1 MANRNGSSP
10 VDAQRILFAL
20 RTAKSRVEELE
31 SRLREPIAVVG
42 MACRFPGGD
51 GLEPFWETLQSHRD
65 MIREVPDS
73 RLVGPWPAGVPR
85 WAGLLDEEPD
95 GFDADFFGMA
105 PREAIALD
113 PQQRLLLEMGW
124 NALEHA
130 GIVPE
135 RLHASRTGVF
145 VGLCFNDY
153 QHHVRRRADGE
164 RDAYEVT
171 GNMASTAAGRLS
183 YVFGFSGPA
192 VTLDT
197 ACSSSLVAIHMA
209 CQSLLTRESDLALAG
224 GVNLILSE
232 HTTAALARTQ
242 AFSPDGRCKTFDAS
256 ANGFVRGEG
265 CGIVVLKRLS
275 DAKRDGDD
283 VLAVVRGSAVNQD
296 GRSTG
301 LTAPNVLAQERLL
314 RDALERA
321 GVDPNVVGFIECHG
335 TGTSLGDPIETDALR
350 AVFGAARADGSKVWL
365 GALKTNIGHLEA
377 AAGVAGLI
385 KVVLA
390 LRHRRLPANL
400 HLRHMS
406 PLVRLAGTPLC
417 PLTEGVEWTAIEGRR
432 VAGVS
437 GFGLSGTNAHVVV
450 EEAAALPHPSP
461 PAALKVGRGKPRTS
475 EGEGAVT
482 AFVLSAK
489 TEVALRAQG
498 ERLGA
503 YLDANPE
510 VGLVDV
516 AFSLATARSHFDVRA
531 AFVAG
536 NREQVH
542 AQLAA
547 LVPSRV
553 KRDGK
558 LAVLFT
564 GQGSQ
569 FAGMGRELYDAFPSF
584 RQAFDEVA
592 AHFDPATLDA
602 ERIDQTGV
610 AQPALFALEV
620 ALFRLLESW
629 GLRPDLLLGHS
640 IGEIVAAHVAGVLS
654 LGDACSLVSAR
665 ARLMQALPPGGAM
678 VALQASEDE
687 VRPFLHPR
695 VDIAAINAPQS
706 TVLAGDDDAVH
717 AIARHF
723 ELLGRKTSRL
733 RVSHAFHSPRIDP
746 MLDDFRRVAE
756 TLSYHP
762 PRIPIVSNLTG
773 TRAEPLDIA
782 SPDYWVR
789 HVRHAVRFLDGVR
802 SLHAEGASTFLEIG
816 PHGVLAPLAEA
827 ALGASDDLAFVHALH
842 KDRGLETLLSA
853 VGALHARGHHVDW
866 QALFAPQQPSR
877 VALPT
882 YAFQRERF
890 WVDADPSNDATGDAW
905 RYRIS
910 WKALPSTKSG
920 PRIDGTVWLV
930 TSAEAPQHG
939 LAETLS
945 GALSDQG
952 AHVVPIAVDGTAGR
966 AGIVARLTEA
976 RERREGLDA
985 ASAPRAVVS
994 LLALDTEAVPGH
1006 AALPRGLAS
1015 TLELAQALGELALP
1029 APLWILTQGA
1039 VSVAPSDPL
1048 ATPLH
1053 ALSWG
1058 LGRTLAVEHPERW
1071 GGLIDLPASLDAT
1084 SARKLV
1090 AALGR
1095 DDDEIALRASGLFA
1109 RRLVRA
1115 RSVRSNDAASWKPR
1129 GTVLVTGGTG
1139 GVGARVARWL
1149 ARHGA
1154 EHLVLTSRRGPDA
1167 PGARELEAEITGLG
1181 ARVTLERCDSADPD
1195 ALAELLGRHEDLRA
1209 VFHAAGVT
1217 QQQALEHMTREDVE
1231 RVLSAKAAGAMHLD
1245 RLLGDRPI
1253 DAFVLFAS
1261 VAGTLGNGHQG
1272 AYAAANA
1279 YLDALAENRHA
1290 RGLAATAIAWG
1301 LWAGDGMGAGDGV
1314 EDHLRRRGLLP
1325 MDPECALDAL
1335 QQALGRAEPS
1345 LLVADIQWAQFAPFL
1360 AAARPRPSLM
1370 EVPEAR
1376 RALEGLASATDERAL
1391 LDRLRGLGEGERLP
1405 HLEALVLRETAAIL
1419 GHRDASRLDAR
1430 TGFTNLGLDSLMAV
1444 GLRQRLR
1451 RATGI
1456 ALPATVT
1463 FDLPSPRHVA
1473 GFLLESLHGGGAGA
1487 AEAKPE
1493 VRATAHDDPAIAVVG
1508 VGLQLPGG
1516 VVDLDS
1522 LWRVLASSTD
1532 TLRAVPADRWDAEA
1546 VYDADPDAKEKAYV
1560 RHAAFLERVDGFDA
1574 AFFGISP
1581 REARHIDPQHR
1592 LLLEASW
1599 QALENAG
1606 VVPESLEGSQT
1617 GVFVG
1622 IGPGE
1627 YEILQRRASDGE
1639 AYALLGTQPSFAA
1652 GRLAFTLG
1660 LQGPA
1665 LSVDTACSSSL
1676 VALHLACQALRRGEC
1691 QLALAGGVQVMA
1703 APELFVLLS
1712 RTRALAPDGRSKTF
1726 SDGADGYGRGEGV
1739 VVLTLERLDD
1749 ARANGRRVLAVVRGS
1764 AVNHD
1769 GASSGI
1775 TAPNGTSQQKV
1786 LRAALEDARLRAADV
1801 DVVECHGTGTA
1812 LGDPIEVQA
1821 LAAVYGEGR
1830 EAERPLLLGAVK
1842 TNIGHLE
1849 SAAGL
1854 AGVAKMIACLQHGA
1868 LPATL
1873 HTTPRNGHIDWDAL
1887 PVRVVDSLVPWGVGD
1902 RVRRAGVSA
1911 FGLSG
1916 TNAHVIVEE
1925 AAALP
1930 HPSPPAAL
1938 KVGRGKPRTSE
1949 GEGAVTAFVLS
1960 AKTEVALRAQGERL
1974 GAYLDA
1980 NPEVRLLDVAY
1991 SLATARSHFD
2001 VRAAFVAGNREQ
2013 VHAQLAALVPSRV
2026 KRDGKLAVLFT
2037 GQGSQFAGM
2046 GRELYDA
2053 FPSFRQAF
2061 DEVAAHFD
2069 PATLDAERID
2079 QTGVA
2084 QPALFALEVA
2094 LFRLLESWGLRPDLL
2109 LGHSIGEIVAAHV
2122 AGVLSLGDACSLVS
2136 ARARLMQ
2143 ALPPG
2148 GAMVALQ
2155 ASEDEVRPF
2164 LHPRVDIAA
2173 INAPQSTVLAG
2184 DDDAVHAIA
2193 RHFELLGRKTS
2204 RLRVSHAFHSPRI
2217 DPMLDDFR
2225 RVAETLSYHPPR
2237 IPIVSNL
2244 TGTRAEPLDITS
2256 PDYWVRHV
2264 RHAVR
2269 FLDGVRSLHAEG
2281 ASTFLEIGP
2290 HGVLAPLAEAALG
2303 ASDDLAFVHALHKD
2317 RGLETLL
2324 SAVGALHARGHRV
2337 DWQALFAPWRPS
2349 HVTLPTYA
2357 FQRERFW
2364 VDVPPSTDNAWGYR
2378 ISWEPLAIAGR
2389 SLEGPWWLVL
2399 PAGAVDDA
2407 LVETLSRALVERG
2420 AHVVPIVVDAHDRTR
2435 LAEHLRETLARGAA
2449 PHGVVSLLALDTRP
2463 LPERAVTPGGL
2474 AATLGFV
2481 QAMGDVELRT
2491 PLWMLTRGALSV
2503 GHEDA
2508 PASPLQALTWGLG
2521 RVLALEHPERW
2532 GGLLDLPAHLDATS
2546 ASHVTAILAGSEDQV
2561 ALRADGVF
2569 ARRLVRARETAMA
2582 PSWKPRGTVLIT
2594 GGTGALG
2601 AHVARW
2607 LARNG
2612 AEHLVLTSRRGAD
2625 APGAHALCRELE
2637 ALGVRVSIE
2646 ACDSADPEALAALLG
2661 RLEGLRSVVHAAGIV
2676 QLQELD
2682 AISLDDLHDVLAA
2695 KVAGAFHLD
2704 RLLEDAPL
2712 DAFVLF
2718 SSIAGVWGGAQQGA
2732 YAAANA
2738 YLDALAEARRARGL
2752 AATAIAWGPW
2762 AEGGMAADAC
2772 AQSFLE
2778 RRGLR
2783 LMAPSRAIEALHRAL
2798 TEGATTL
2805 AVADVDWPRFAPTFA
2820 SGRARPLLHALPDA
2834 VRALEALEA
2843 ASAPPE
2849 ANDTLAARLR
2859 GLGQDERLEHVV
2871 ERVRAECAAVL
2882 GHDDLAQLDPQT
2894 GFADLGLDSLMA
2906 IELRRRLQRVT
2917 GVALPAT
2924 LTFDFPSP
2932 RHVAGFLLEALG
2944 LAAAATHDAPRA
2956 LTADGDA
2963 PVAIVGVGL
2972 RLPGGVVDL
2981 ASFWH
2986 LLASSADTVR
2996 LVPEDRWDAEA
3007 VYDPDVSAKDKS
3019 YVRHAAFLDRVDLFD
3034 ATFFGISPREAR
3046 HIDPQHRLLL
3056 EASWKALEDA
3066 ALVPD
3071 TLRDSQTGVFVG
3083 IGPSDY
3089 ELRLHDHD
3097 AEAYAVTGTHTSFAA
3112 GRLAFTLGL
3121 QGPALSVDTACSSS
3135 LVALHL
3141 ACQALRRGECQL
3153 ALAGGVQVMAA
3164 PEPFV
3169 LASRTR
3175 ALAPDG
3181 RSKTFSD
3188 GADGY
3193 GRGEGVVVLTLER
3206 LDDARANGR
3215 RVLAVVRGSAVNHD
3229 GASSGITAP
3238 NGTSQQ
3244 KVLRAALEDARLRAA
3259 DVDVVECHGTGTAL
3273 GDPIEVQALAAV
3285 YGDGREAERPLLLG
3299 AVKTNIGHL
3308 ESAAGLAGVAK
3319 MIACLQHG
3327 ALPATLH
3334 TTPRNRHIDWDALP
3348 VRVVDSLVPW
3358 GVGDRVR
3365 RAGVSA
3371 FGLSGTNAHVVIEE
3385 APALPHPNPSAALKV
3400 GRGKPRTSEGEGA
3413 VTAGAPSVVAFTLSA
3428 KTESA
3433 LRVQGE
3439 RLGAYLEEH
3448 PEVGLVDVA
3457 YSLATTRSQFE
3468 WRAGFAARDRE
3479 QVRQALATL
3488 TASKVTR
3495 GRKLAVLFTGQGSQ
3509 YAGMGSVLHDAFPRF
3524 REVFDEVCAR
3534 FDSSM
3539 LDAELIHETGVAQ
3552 PALFA
3557 LEVALFRLLEGW
3569 GLRPDRL
3576 LGHSI
3581 GEIVA
3586 AHVADV
3592 LSLEDACTLVAARAR
3607 LMQALPP
3614 GGAMIALQAT
3624 EDEVRSRLDPRVDI
3638 AGLNGPQSTVIAG
3651 DDEAVQA
3658 IARHFEALGRKTSRL
3673 RVSHAFHSPL
3683 VEPMLDDFRR
3693 VAETLSY
3700 QPPRIPILSNLT
3712 GLQAEPSDIASPDYW
3727 VRHARHAVRF
3737 LDGIRALRADG
3748 VTTFLELGPH
3758 GVLSPLAQA
3767 CLDPDEDLAFVPTL
3781 HKGRGVETL
3790 ASALGTLHAR
3800 GHRIDW
3806 EAFFAPLRPSRVALP
3821 TYPFQP
3827 ERHWIERTE
3836 RRGTQAGRYPLA
3848 GQRFDLP
3855 DGTVLHTLEI
3865 GPSVQSYLQDHL
3877 VYGRIVVPGAFYVA
3891 VLLAVAEA
3899 HWPDQ
3904 ALELRQVEFL
3914 RPISFE
3920 RASERVTLHLQ
3931 LSRAAQGFS
3940 VRLCTRHG
3948 DEWTTHVTAA
3958 IEPSNLPTS
3967 SERAALRAPASDET
3981 PEATSRLDALL
3992 RALQVDFGPRWRWLH
4007 QIDGTRERTGLARL
4021 HAPDDVPPDD
4031 APMPGGLVDSVF
4043 ALALWIRSEAG
4054 GREVDNPTPRLPFA
4068 VERLVWYGRHAVPVW
4083 AEHALR
4089 GETADGDVSFSEM
4102 SFWDAEGFPLAHIE
4116 GFSARRAP
4124 ATQFFANQTPPD
4136 LYSLAWGELP
4146 AAEAPNEAWA
4156 IVGEDAL
4163 HLGAALD
4170 ARVYPDPNALREAV
4184 AQGDPLP
4191 AVVALVL
4198 ASDAADETEGDV
4210 PARAHRAVHRLLA
4223 VLQPWLAH
4231 DDFAACRLVVLTRGA
4246 VAVHGDEA
4254 LDPAHAPIWGLVR
4267 SAQVEHPA
4275 RPIVLLDVDAVDAR
4289 AIRTA
4294 ATLAEPQLALRQ
4306 GALHMARLARVKAEA
4321 EARPLDPNG
4330 TVLVTGAT
4338 GALGAEVAR
4347 HLVAHHGVRDLLLAS
4362 RQGPDAPGADTLLA
4376 ELRAAGARVTLRA
4389 CDVAR
4394 ADDLAQLLERVA
4406 PKHPLTAVV
4415 HTAGVL
4421 DDGLVASLTE
4431 DRVDAVLRPK
4441 LDAAW
4446 HLHELTRH
4454 LDLRAFVLFSSLA
4467 GVLGSAGQANYA
4479 AANGALDTLAAH
4491 RRAQGYPACSLAWG
4505 PWDGVGMAAR
4515 LPEQDRAR
4523 IRRQGIVPLSTQDAL
4538 ALFDAALAR
4547 PEALLV
4553 PARFDAAALAQRG
4566 DALPTL
4572 LRSLVRAPARKV
4584 EAPARAID
4592 ALTERLRSLGEA
4604 DQVRAL
4610 LDFVRQHVASVLD
4623 ANPGSIEPLRPLQEL
4638 GLDSLMAVELRDR
4651 LASASGR
4658 RLSATLLFD
4667 YPTPDALARWLRTE
4681 LLGDLAVASPA
4692 VPVAARAGHD
4702 ADDPIAIVAMSCR
4715 YPGGVRSPEDLWQ
4728 LLHEERDAIAAF
4740 PMDRGWDIDAL
4751 YDPDPD
4757 AKGKIYVREGGFLE
4771 RPDLFD
4777 PAFFGLSPREAMY
4790 LDPQQRLFLETSWE
4804 TFERAGIDPL
4814 SMNETP
4820 TGVFVGVCYNDYE
4833 LVVPTPREAEDGY
4846 PALGTSTAIASGR
4859 IAYTLGLQGPT
4870 VTVDTA
4876 CSSSLVAI
4884 HLACQALRNHECS
4897 LALAGGATV
4906 FATPEP
4912 LVIFSRLKALSP
4924 GGRCRAFAANADG
4937 AGWGEGAGMLLLER
4951 LSDARK
4957 NGHPVLALVPGSAIN
4972 QDGKSQGLTAPNGPA
4987 QQRVIRQALAR
4998 AQLSPQDVDAVEAH
5012 GTGTPL
5018 GDPIE
5023 AAALVATY
5031 GREHSPERPLWLGTV
5046 KSNVGHT
5053 QAAAGVAGVIKM
5065 VLAMQHELLPKTLHA
5080 DSPSPH
5086 IDWSSDSVRL
5096 LHTSTPWPANGRAR
5110 RAAVSAFGISGT
5122 NAHVIL
5128 EEAPRRSSS
5137 VEETAAVTGPLVVP
5151 VSAKTDEA
5159 LRAQASRLREHV
5171 EAHPELAVA
5180 DIAHSLATTRSHFER
5195 RAALV
5200 VRDRDEL
5207 LGALAVVRDGSTAP
5221 HVVSGR
5227 KKGEGKVAFVFP
5239 GQGSQW
5245 PDMARALLASSNV
5258 FRERLEACDRAIAPH
5273 VDWSLLGVLRGD
5285 DGAPS
5290 LERVDVVQP
5299 ALFSMMV
5306 SLAALW
5312 RSLGIEPDAV
5322 IGHSQGE
5329 IAAAC
5334 VSGALSLDDAAKI
5347 VTLRSKALLR
5357 VAGQGAM
5364 ASVELDAETVALRIA
5379 PYGERL
5385 CVAAINGPR
5394 STVVSGLPEAIDD
5407 FLARMTA
5414 DQIFARK
5421 VRVDIASHSPCMD
5434 AMRDELLHVVD
5445 DVRPTAGSTALYST
5459 VEAAPLDGQSL
5470 DAAYWFRNLRQPVRF
5485 AETTEKL
5492 VADGFSFFVEL
5503 SPHPILSIALQTI
5516 LEAAGREGTVVPSLR
5531 RDEGSMVRMLASLG
5545 ELHVAGLR
5553 LDWSTVLP
5561 RARTVALP
5569 TYAFRRER
5577 FWTEA
5582 KAANAT
5588 EASAPGDA
5596 RFWDAVAKGNL
5607 DALSASLRI
5616 DDPAQ
5621 RDSLASVL
5629 PVLARW
5635 HRERSD
5641 RNTVDAWRY
5650 RVIWKALSPSASG
5663 ARIAGTWWLVSTAE
5677 NGELAGTMARTLT
5690 DHGAH
5695 VVHVAVDEHDD
5706 RAGLVTRL
5714 REILDY
5720 APAPSGIVSLLG
5732 LDTASLPAHPALPRG
5747 FASAFA
5753 LAQALGDLAVV
5764 APLWLLTR
5772 GAVSTGRSDPLA
5784 SPLQGLTWGMGR
5796 VLALEHAP
5804 RWGGLI
5810 DLPPSLDATSL
5821 QRLVAGLAGEEDQ
5834 LALRTSGLYA
5844 RRLVRAPS
5852 GGEMPAS
5859 TWNVRGTVLITG
5871 GTGALGAHVARWLAH
5886 QGAEHLVLAS
5896 RRGPEAPGARELCEE
5911 LQAMGARVSLEA
5923 CDSSDPEALA
5933 ALLERH
5939 GDLRA
5944 VVHTAGVTQQKAL
5957 EQTTLDELH
5966 DVVAAKVAGAFHL
5979 DRLLGDRPLDAFVL
5993 FSSIAGVWGSAQ
6005 QSGYAAGN
6013 AYLDALAENRRARGL
6028 VATAISWGSWAEGGM
6043 GSSSEVRSFLHRL
6056 GLLPMAAARALAA
6069 LRQAVDDG
6077 EATLTVAHVDWT
6089 RFVPSFASGRRRPLL
6104 EALPDAVRVLEE
6116 LARASVESG
6125 GDAFVAEL
6133 RALSD
6138 VERMEHLIALV
6149 RTETSAVLGHPDASR
6164 LDAHTGFVDLGLD
6177 SLMAVELR
6185 RSLQRKAGVTL
6196 PATLAFDHPSPHR
6209 VASFVLSL
6217 LRDALGEDAPRESGT
6232 LERTRDTKDDPLRPD
6247 LDALED
6253 EALLAVASTFL
6264 EVS

>member
-1 MANRNGSSP
+1 MADRNGSSP
-10 VDAQRILFAL
+10 VDAQRILLAL
-20 RTAKSRVEELE
+20 RNAKSRVEELE
-31 SRLREPIAVVG
+31 SRLREPIAIVG
-42 MACRFPGGD
+42 MGCRFPGGD
-51 GLEPFWETLQSHRD
+51 GLEPFWETLQSQKD

-95 GFDADFFGMA
+95 SFDADFFGIA
-105 PREAIALD
+105 PREAVALD
-113 PQQRLLLEMGW
+113 PQQRLLLEVGW

-130 GIVPE
+130 GLVPD
-135 RLHASRTGVF
+135 RLRASRTGVF

-153 QHHVRRRADGE
+153 QHHVKRRADGE

-265 CGIVVLKRLS
+265 CGMVVLKRLS
-275 DAKRDGDD
+275 DAKRDGDE
-283 VLAVVRGSAVNQD
+283 VLALVRGSAVNQD

-301 LTAPNVLAQERLL
+301 LTAPNVLAQEALL
-314 RDALERA
+314 RDALGRA
-321 GVDPNVVGFIECHG
+321 GVAPDSIGFIECHG

-350 AVFGAARADGSKVWL
+350 AVFGAAREDGSKVWL

-400 HLRHMS
+400 HLRHVS
-406 PLVRLAGTPLC
+406 PLVRLGGTPLC
-417 PLTEGVEWTAIEGRR
+417 PLTEGVEWAPINGRR
-432 VAGVS
+432 IAGVS
-437 GFGLSGTNAHVVV
+437 GFGLSGTNAHLVI
-450 EEAAALPHPSP
+450 EEHGAHPAGQR
-461 PAALKVGRGKPRTS
+461 PAVRRQDAGDPSLAT
-475 EGEGAVT
+475 T
-482 AFVLSAK
+482 LVLSAK
-489 TEVALRAQG
+489 TEGALRAQG
-498 ERLGA
+498 QRLGA
-503 YLDANPE
+503 YLETHPE
-510 VGLVDV
+510 TNLVDV
-516 AFSLATARSHFDVRA
+516 AYSLATTRSHFDVRA
-531 AFVAG
+531 AFVARDRAQV
-536 NREQVH
+536 RE
-542 AQLAA
+542 QLAA
-547 LVPSRV
+547 LVASNV
-553 KRDGK
+553 KHTKK

-569 FAGMGRELYDAFPSF
+569 YAGMGRALYDAFPRF
-584 RQAFDEVA
+584 REVFDDVSARFE
-592 AHFDPATLDA
+592 PLDV
-602 ERIDQTGV
+602 ERIHETGV

-629 GLRPDLLLGHS
+629 GLHPDLLLGHS

-654 LGDACSLVSAR
+654 LDDACTLVAAR

-678 VALQASEDE
+678 LALQASEDE
-687 VRPFLHPR
+687 VRPLLDAR
-695 VDIAAINAPQS
+695 IDIAAINAPQS
-706 TVLAGDDDAVH
+706 IVIAGDEEPVLDL
-717 AIARHF
+717 ARHF
-723 ELLGRKTSRL
+723 EALSRKTSRL

-756 TLSYHP
+756 TLSYQP
-762 PRIPIVSNLTG
+762 LRIPIVSNLTG
-773 TRAEPLDIA
+773 RRAETHDIA

-802 SLHAEGASTFLEIG
+802 TLHAEGATTFLEIG

-827 ALGASDDLAFVHALH
+827 CLGSSDHLAFLHSLH
-842 KDRGLETLLSA
+842 KDHGHESLLAA
-853 VGALHARGHHVDW
+853 VGALHAHGHHVDW
-866 QALFAPQQPSR
+866 DAFFAPQQPSR
-877 VALPT
+877 IALPT
-882 YAFQRERF
+882 YPFQRERF
-890 WVDADPSNDATGDAW
+890 WVDADPSNDAAGDAW
-905 RYRIS
+905 RYRVT
-910 WKALPSTKSG
+910 WKALPSTKAG
-920 PRIDGTVWLV
+920 PRIDATVWLV
-930 TSAEAPQHG
+930 TSAEDPRHELVA
-939 LAETLS
+939 TLS
-945 GALSDQG
+945 RALTDQG
-952 AHVVPIAVDGTAGR
+952 AHVMPIAIDSTAGR
-966 AGIVARLTEA
+966 AGIVALL
-976 RERREGLDA
+976 RETG
-985 ASAPRAVVS
+985 ASAPHTIVS
-994 LLALDTEAVPGH
+994 MLALDTESLPGH
-1006 AALPRGLAS
+1006 AALPRGLAT
-1015 TLELAQALGELALP
+1015 TLELTQALGELSLA
-1029 APLWILTQGA
+1029 APLWMLTQGA

-1048 ATPLH
+1048 AAPIQ
-1053 ALSWG
+1053 ALTWG

-1071 GGLIDLPASLDAT
+1071 GGLLDLPASLDAT

-1095 DDDEIALRASGLFA
+1095 DEDEMALRASGLFA

-1115 RSVRSNDAASWKPR
+1115 RFTKPEDAQPWKPR

-1149 ARHGA
+1149 AHHGA

-1167 PGARELEAEITGLG
+1167 PGARELEQELTGLG
-1181 ARVTLERCDSADPD
+1181 VRVSLEACDSSDPD
-1195 ALAELLGRHEDLRA
+1195 ALAALLGRLDDLRA

-1217 QQQALEHMTREDVE
+1217 QQQPLDQMGREDVE
-1231 RVLSAKAAGAMHLD
+1231 RVLAAKAAGASHLD
-1245 RLLGDRPI
+1245 RLLGDRPL

-1314 EDHLRRRGLLP
+1314 EEHLRRRGLLP
-1325 MDPECALDAL
+1325 MDPDGALEAL
-1335 QQALGRAEPS
+1335 QQALGRAEPA

-1360 AAARPRPSLM
+1360 AAARTRPLLL

-1376 RALEGLASATDERAL
+1376 RALDGLASATDERAL
-1391 LDRLRGLGEGERLP
+1391 LERLRSLGESERLP
-1405 HLEALVLRETAAIL
+1405 HVETLVLRETAAIL
-1419 GHRDASRLDAR
+1419 GHRDASRIDAR
-1430 TGFTNLGLDSLMAV
+1430 TGFANLGLDSLMAV

-1463 FDLPSPRHVA
+1463 FDLPTPRHVA
-1473 GFLLESLHGGGAGA
+1473 SFLLESLGGTTATTT
-1487 AEAKPE
+1487 PE
-1493 VRATAHDDPAIAVVG
+1493 RRATGTAHENAAIAVVG
-1508 VGLQLPGG
+1508 MGLQLPGG
-1516 VVDLDS
+1516 VVDLES
-1522 LWRVLASSTD
+1522 LWQVLAKSTD
-1532 TLRAVPADRWDAEA
+1532 TLRAVPSDRWDAEA
-1546 VYDADPDAKEKAYV
+1546 IYDTDPDAKEKAYV
-1560 RHAAFLERVDGFDA
+1560 RHAAFLDRVDRFDA

-1581 REARHIDPQHR
+1581 REARHVDPQHR

-1606 VVPESLEGSQT
+1606 VVPESLEGSRT

-1622 IGPGE
+1622 IGASE

-1739 VVLTLERLDD
+1739 VVLALERLED
-1749 ARANGRRVLAVVRGS
+1749 AHANARRVLAVVRGS

-1786 LRAALEDARLRAADV
+1786 LRAALDDAQLRAADI

-1821 LAAVYGEGR
+1821 LAAVYGDGR
-1830 EAERPLLLGAVK
+1830 EPERPLLLGAVK

-1854 AGVAKMIACLQHGA
+1854 AGVAKIIACLQHGA

-1873 HTTPRNGHIDWDAL
+1873 HTTPRNRHIDWDAL
-1887 PVRVVDSLVPWGVGD
+1887 PVRVVDAMVPWANGD
-1902 RVRRAGVSA
+1902 RARRAGVSA

-1916 TNAHVIVEE
+1916 TNAHVIIEEGPGRHEE
-1925 AAALP
+1925 AHGA
-1930 HPSPPAAL
+1930 SS
-1938 KVGRGKPRTSE
+1938 V
-1949 GEGAVTAFVLS
+1949 AVTPFVLS
-1960 AKTEVALRAQGERL
+1960 AKTEGALRAQGQRL
-1974 GAYLDA
+1974 GDYLEA
-1980 NPEVRLLDVAY
+1980 NSNANLVDIAY
-1991 SLATARSHFD
+1991 SLATTRSHFD
-2001 VRAAFVAGNREQ
+2001 VRAAFVARDRAQ
-2013 VHAQLAALVPSRV
+2013 VHEQLAALVASNV
-2026 KRDGKLAVLFT
+2026 KHTKKLAVLFT
-2037 GQGSQFAGM
+2037 GQGSQYAGM
-2046 GRELYDA
+2046 GRALYDA
-2053 FPSFRQAF
+2053 FPRFREVF
-2061 DEVAAHFD
+2061 DDVTARFD
-2069 PATLDAERID
+2069 PLDMERIHE
-2079 QTGVA
+2079 TGVA

-2094 LFRLLESWGLRPDLL
+2094 LFRLLESWGLHPDLL

-2122 AGVLSLGDACSLVS
+2122 AGVLSLDDACTLVA

-2155 ASEDEVRPF
+2155 ASEDEVRP
-2164 LHPRVDIAA
+2164 LLDARIDIAA
-2173 INAPQSTVLAG
+2173 INAPQSIVVAG
-2184 DDDAVHAIA
+2184 DEEPVLDLA
-2193 RHFELLGRKTS
+2193 RHFEALGRKTS

-2225 RVAETLSYHPPR
+2225 RVAETLSYQPPR

-2244 TGTRAEPLDITS
+2244 TGRRAETHDIAS

-2269 FLDGVRSLHAEG
+2269 FLDGVRTLHAEG
-2281 ASTFLEIGP
+2281 VTTFLEIGP
-2290 HGVLAPLAEAALG
+2290 HGVLAPLAEACLG
-2303 ASDDLAFVHALHKD
+2303 SSDHLAFLHSLHKD
-2317 RGLETLL
+2317 HGHESLL
-2324 SAVGALHARGHRV
+2324 AAVGALHAHGHHV
-2337 DWQALFAPWRPS
+2337 DWDAFFAPQQPS
-2349 HVTLPTYA
+2349 QVALPTYP

-2364 VDVPPSTDNAWGYR
+2364 VDVPQNAENAWGYR
-2378 ISWEPLAIAGR
+2378 ISWQSMPTVPVGG
-2389 SLEGPWWLVL
+2389 SLEGAWWLVT
-2399 PAGAVDDA
+2399 PTRIVDEA
-2407 LVETLSRALVERG
+2407 LVEALSRALVERG
-2420 AHVVPIVVDAHDRTR
+2420 AHVVPLQIDEHDRAR
-2435 LAEHLRETLARGAA
+2435 IVERLREALAREAA
-2449 PHGVVSLLALDTRP
+2449 PRGIVSLLALDTES
-2463 LPERAVTPGGL
+2463 LPGHETVPRGL
-2474 AATLGFV
+2474 AATLGFA
-2481 QAMGDVELRT
+2481 QAMGDVDLRA
-2491 PLWMLTRGALSV
+2491 PLWMLTQGAVSA
-2503 GHEDA
+2503 GANDA
-2508 PASPLQALTWGLG
+2508 LTSPRQALTWGIG
-2521 RVLALEHPERW
+2521 RVIALEHPERW
-2532 GGLLDLPAHLDATS
+2532 GGLLDLPAHLDAGLA
-2546 ASHVTAILAGSEDQV
+2546 ASIVGALAGDEDQI
-2561 ALRADGVF
+2561 ALRASGLLS
-2569 ARRLVRARETAMA
+2569 RRLVRHQEASIA
-2582 PSWKPRGTVLIT
+2582 PTWKPRGTVLIT

-2607 LARNG
+2607 LARQG
-2612 AEHLVLTSRRGAD
+2612 AEHLVLTSRSGPEALGA
-2625 APGAHALCRELE
+2625 GVLRRELE
-2637 ALGVRVSIE
+2637 ELGVRASIE

-2661 RLEGLRSVVHAAGIV
+2661 RLQGLRAVVHAAGIV
-2676 QLQELD
+2676 RQQELD
-2682 AISLDDLHDVLAA
+2682 ALTIGDLHDVLAA
-2695 KVAGAFHLD
+2695 KVSGAFHLD
-2704 RLLEDAPL
+2704 RLLGDAPL

-2718 SSIAGVWGGAQQGA
+2718 SSIAGVWGSARQSA

-2738 YLDALAEARRARGL
+2738 YLDALAENRRARGL

-2762 AEGGMAADAC
+2762 ADGGMAADAD
-2772 AQSFLE
+2772 AQSFLQ

-2783 LMAPSRAIEALHRAL
+2783 LMSPSRALEALHRAL
-2798 TEGATTL
+2798 SEGAATRT
-2805 AVADVDWPRFAPTFA
+2805 VADVDWPRFAPAFA

-2834 VRALEALEA
+2834 FRALEASE
-2843 ASAPPE
+2843 ASAPGD
-2849 ANDTLAARLR
+2849 ANDGLAARLR
-2859 GLGQDERLEHVV
+2859 GLGEGERLEYLL
-2871 ERVRAECAAVL
+2871 ERVRGECAAVL
-2882 GHDDLAQLDPQT
+2882 GHDDPAQLDPQT

-2906 IELRRRLQRVT
+2906 IELRRRLQRVA

-2944 LAAAATHDAPRA
+2944 LAAATTHDAPRA
-2956 LTADGDA
+2956 LVSDGNS
-2963 PVAIVGVGL
+2963 PIAIVGMGL

-2986 LLASSADTVR
+2986 LLETSADTVR
-2996 LVPEDRWDAEA
+2996 VVPEDRWDADA
-3007 VYDPDVSAKDKS
+3007 VYDPDFDAKDKS

-3034 ATFFGISPREAR
+3034 AAFFGISPREAR

-3071 TLRDSQTGVFVG
+3071 ALRDSQTGVFVG

-3089 ELRLHDHD
+3089 ELRLQDHD

-3193 GRGEGVVVLTLER
+3193 GRGEGVVVLALER
-3206 LDDARANGR
+3206 LDDAHANGR

-3244 KVLRAALEDARLRAA
+3244 KVLRAALDDAQLRAT
-3259 DVDVVECHGTGTAL
+3259 DIDVVECHGTGTAL

-3285 YGDGREAERPLLLG
+3285 YGDGREPERPLLLG

-3319 MIACLQHG
+3319 VIACLQHG
-3327 ALPATLH
+3327 ALPPTLH

-3348 VRVVDSLVPW
+3348 VRVVDAMVPW
-3358 GVGDRVR
+3358 ANGDRAR

-3371 FGLSGTNAHVVIEE
+3371 FGLSGTNAHVIIEE
-3385 APALPHPNPSAALKV
+3385 GP
-3400 GRGKPRTSEGEGA
+3400 GRPEHEE
-3413 VTAGAPSVVAFTLSA
+3413 PSVASSVATTFVLSA
-3428 KTESA
+3428 KTEGA
-3433 LRVQGE
+3433 LRAQGQ
-3439 RLGAYLEEH
+3439 RLGDYLEAN
-3448 PEVGLVDVA
+3448 PNVNLGDVA
-3457 YSLATTRSQFE
+3457 YSLATTRSHFE
-3468 WRAGFAARDRE
+3468 WRAAFAAGNRE
-3479 QVRQALATL
+3479 QVRQGLASL
-3488 TASKVTR
+3488 VPSHAKR

-3509 YAGMGSVLHDAFPRF
+3509 YAGMGVVLRDGFPLF
-3524 REVFDEVCAR
+3524 REVFDHVRSR
-3534 FDSSM
+3534 FEW
-3539 LDAELIHETGVAQ
+3539 LDDERIHETGVAQ

-3557 LEVALFRLLEGW
+3557 LEVALFRLLESW
-3569 GLRPDRL
+3569 GLRPDLL

-3586 AHVADV
+3586 AHVAGV
-3592 LSLEDACTLVAARAR
+3592 LSLDDACTLVAARAR

-3614 GGAMIALQAT
+3614 GGAMIAVQAS
-3624 EDEVRSRLDPRVDI
+3624 EEEVRPRLDPRVDI
-3638 AGLNGPQSTVIAG
+3638 AGLNAPHSTVIAG
-3651 DDEAVQA
+3651 DDDAVRA
-3658 IARHFEALGRKTSRL
+3658 VALHFEALGRKTSRL

-3700 QPPRIPILSNLT
+3700 EPPRIPIVSNLT
-3712 GLQAEPSDIASPDYW
+3712 GLHAQASDIASPDYW

-3737 LDGIRALRADG
+3737 LDGVRALRAEG
-3748 VTTFLELGPH
+3748 VSTFLELGPH

-3767 CLDPDEDLAFVPTL
+3767 CLDPDDDLAFVPTL
-3781 HKGRGVETL
+3781 HKSRGVETL
-3790 ASALGTLHAR
+3790 ASAVGALHAR

-3806 EAFFAPLRPSRVALP
+3806 EAFFEPLRPSRVALP
-3821 TYPFQP
+3821 TYSFQP
-3827 ERHWIERTE
+3827 ERFWIERAE
-3836 RRGTQAGRYPLA
+3836 RRGAQAGRYPLA

-3855 DGTVLHTLEI
+3855 DGTVLHTLDI
-3865 GPSVQSYLQDHL
+3865 GPAVQSYLQDHL

-3904 ALELRQVEFL
+3904 PLELRQVEFL

-3920 RASERVTLHLQ
+3920 RTSERVTLHLQ
-3931 LSRAAQGFS
+3931 LSRAPQGFS
-3940 VRLCTRHG
+3940 VRLCTRHA
-3948 DEWTTHVTAA
+3948 DEWTTHVTAVIDA
-3958 IEPSNLPTS
+3958 S
-3967 SERAALRAPASDET
+3967 SLTPDSQRAPLRAPASDET
-3981 PEATSRLDALL
+3981 PEATSRLDTLL

-4021 HAPDDVPPDD
+4021 HAPEEVPSDD

-4054 GREVDNPTPRLPFA
+4054 GREVENPTPRLPFA

-4102 SFWDAEGFPLAHIE
+4102 TFWDAEGTPLAHIE
-4116 GFSARRAP
+4116 GFSSRRAP
-4124 ATQFFANQTPPD
+4124 ATQFFADQVQSN
-4136 LYSLAWGELP
+4136 LYSVAWSELP
-4146 AAEAPNEAWA
+4146 APSAPQETWA
-4156 IVGEDAL
+4156 VVGDDAL
-4163 HLGAALD
+4163 RLGTALD
-4170 ARVYPDPNALREAV
+4170 ARAYPDPNALRDAI

-4198 ASDAADETEGDV
+4198 APDESDAPDADA
-4210 PARAHRAVHRLLA
+4210 PLRAHRVLHRLLA
-4223 VLQPWLAH
+4223 LLQPWLAH
-4231 DDFAACRLVVLTRGA
+4231 DDFAPCRLLVITRNA
-4246 VAVHGDEA
+4246 VAVHPGEA
-4254 LDPAHAPIWGLVR
+4254 LDPAQAPIGGLVR
-4267 SAQVEHPA
+4267 SAQLEHPT
-4275 RPIVLLDVDAVDAR
+4275 RPIVLLDVDAIDAP
-4289 AIRTA
+4289 AIRAA
-4294 ATLAEPQLALRQ
+4294 ATVAEPQLALRQ
-4306 GALHMARLARVKAEA
+4306 GKLHAARIARVKAEA
-4321 EARPLDPNG
+4321 ETRSLDPNG
-4330 TVLVTGAT
+4330 TVLITGAT
-4338 GALGAEVAR
+4338 GALGAEIAR
-4347 HLVAHHGVRDLLLAS
+4347 HLVVNHGVRDLLLTS
-4362 RQGPDAPGADTLLA
+4362 RQGPAAPGADTLLA
-4376 ELRAAGARVTLRA
+4376 DLRAAGARVVLHA
-4389 CDVAR
+4389 CDVANR
-4394 ADDLAQLLERVA
+4394 DDLAQLLEHVA
-4406 PKHPLTAVV
+4406 PEHPLTAVV

-4421 DDGLVASLTE
+4421 EDGLLASLTE
-4431 DRVDAVLRPK
+4431 DRLDAVLRPK

-4446 HLHELTRH
+4446 HLHELTRP
-4454 LDLRAFVLFSSLA
+4454 LDLRAFVLFSSLS

-4479 AANGALDTLAAH
+4479 AANCALDALAAH
-4491 RRAQGYPACSLAWG
+4491 RIAQGYPACSLAWG
-4505 PWDGVGMAAR
+4505 PWDGIGMAAR

-4523 IRRQGIVPLSTQDAL
+4523 IRRQGIVPLSTQDAI

-4553 PARFDAAALAQRG
+4553 PVRFDAAALAQRG
-4566 DALPTL
+4566 DALPAL

-4604 DQVRAL
+4604 DQVRML
-4610 LDFVRQHVASVLD
+4610 LDFVRQHVGTVLD
-4623 ANPGSIEPLRPLQEL
+4623 ANPVSIEPLRPLQEL

-4681 LLGDLAVASPA
+4681 LLGDLAAASPA
-4692 VPVAARAGHD
+4692 VPTAPRPTHD
-4702 ADDPIAIVAMSCR
+4702 TEDPIAIVAMSCR
-4715 YPGGVRSPEDLWQ
+4715 YPGSVRSPEDLWQ
-4728 LLHEERDAIAAF
+4728 LLHDGRDAVAAF

-4804 TFERAGIDPL
+4804 AFERAGIDPL

-4820 TGVFVGVCYNDYE
+4820 TGVFVGVCYNDYS
-4833 LVVPTPREAEDGY
+4833 LAVPAPREAEDGY

-4884 HLACQALRNHECS
+4884 HLACQALRNGECS

-5023 AAALVATY
+5023 ASALMATY

-5086 IDWSSDSVRL
+5086 IDWSGDSVRL
-5096 LHTSTPWPANGRAR
+5096 LHEATPWPTNGRAR

-5128 EEAPRRSSS
+5128 EEAPRTESPLD
-5137 VEETAAVTGPLVVP
+5137 EAAVTGPLLIP
-5151 VSAKTDEA
+5151 VSGKTEEA
-5159 LRAQASRLREHV
+5159 LRAQAAQLRAHV
-5171 EAHPELAVA
+5171 ESHPELALA

-5207 LGALAVVRDGSTAP
+5207 LGALSALHDDATAP

-5227 KKGEGKVAFVFP
+5227 KKGEGKIAFVFP

-5245 PDMARALLASSNV
+5245 PDMARALLASSTA
-5258 FRERLEACDRAIAPH
+5258 FREQLEACDRALAPH
-5273 VDWSLLGVLRGD
+5273 VDWSLLAVLRGE

-5299 ALFSMMV
+5299 ALFAMMV

-5312 RSLGIEPDAV
+5312 RSLGVEPDAV

-5334 VSGALSLDDAAKI
+5334 VAGALSLEDAAKI
-5347 VTLRSKALLR
+5347 VALRSKALLQ
-5357 VAGQGAM
+5357 VAGRGAM
-5364 ASVELDAETVALRIA
+5364 ASVELDAETVTQRIA
-5379 PYGERL
+5379 AYGDHL

-5394 STVVSGLPEAIDD
+5394 STVVSGAPEAIDD
-5407 FLARMTA
+5407 FVAQMTA
-5414 DQIFARK
+5414 AQIFARK

-5434 AMRDELLHVVD
+5434 AIRDELLHIVD
-5445 DVRPTAGSTALYST
+5445 DVRPRAGATALYST
-5459 VEAAPLDGQSL
+5459 VEAAPIDGQTL

-5492 VADGFSFFVEL
+5492 VADGFTFFVEL
-5503 SPHPILSIALQTI
+5503 SPHPILSMALQTI
-5516 LEAAGREGTVVPSLR
+5516 LETAKRDGTVLPSLR
-5531 RDEGSMVRMLASLG
+5531 RDEGSMMRLLASLG

-5553 LDWSTVLP
+5553 LDWNAVLP
-5561 RARTVALP
+5561 RARTIALP
-5569 TYAFRRER
+5569 TYPFRRER
-5577 FWTEA
+5577 FWTDA
-5582 KAANAT
+5582 KAPTNAT
-5588 EASAPGDA
+5588 DASAPGDA

-5616 DDPAQ
+5616 DDPVQ

-5635 HRERSD
+5635 HRERAD

-5663 ARIAGTWWLVSTAE
+5663 ARLEGTWWLLTAE
-5677 NGELAGTMARTLT
+5677 GQGEADTLARTLT
-5690 DHGAH
+5690 DHGAQ
-5695 VVHVAVDEHDD
+5695 VVRVTVDRDGD
-5706 RAGLVTRL
+5706 RASYAAHLQ
-5714 REILDY
+5714 EILDRG
-5720 APAPSGIVSLLG
+5720 PAPSGIVSLLA
-5732 LDTASLPAHPALPRG
+5732 LDTAPLPAHPTLPCG
-5747 FASAFA
+5747 FAGTFA
-5753 LAQALGDLAVV
+5753 LAQALGDLGVV

-5772 GAVSTGRSDPLA
+5772 SAVSIGRSDPLA
-5784 SPLQGLTWGMGR
+5784 SPLQALTWGLGR
-5796 VLALEHAP
+5796 VLALEHP
-5804 RWGGLI
+5804 QRWGGSI
-5810 DLPPSLDATSL
+5810 DLPATLDATAL
-5821 QRLVAGLAGEEDQ
+5821 QRLVAGLAGDEDQ

-5852 GGEMPAS
+5852 GDAMPAS
-5859 TWNVRGTVLITG
+5859 AWNVRGSVLVTG
-5871 GTGALGAHVARWLAH
+5871 GTGALGAHVARWLAG

-5896 RRGPEAPGARELCEE
+5896 RRGPDAPGARELCDE

-5957 EQTTLDELH
+5957 EQTTLDDLH

-5993 FSSIAGVWGSAQ
+5993 FSSISGVWGSAQ
-6005 QSGYAAGN
+6005 QAGYAAGN
-6013 AYLDALAENRRARGL
+6013 AYLDALAESRRARGL

-6043 GSSSEVRSFLHRL
+6043 GSSAEARSFLQRL
-6056 GLLPMAAARALAA
+6056 GLLPMPAARALAA

-6104 EALPDAVRVLEE
+6104 DALPDAVSVVEE
-6116 LARASVESG
+6116 LARASAAEST
-6125 GDAFVAEL
+6125 GDVFIATL
-6133 RALSD
+6133 RGLSE
-6138 VERMEHLIALV
+6138 VERMEHLVAFV
-6149 RTETSAVLGHPDASR
+6149 RTETAAVLGHPDASR

-6185 RSLQRKAGVTL
+6185 RSLQRKAGVIL

-6209 VASFVLSL
+6209 VASFVLTQ
-6217 LRDALGEDAPRESGT
+6217 LRDALGEEAPRESGT
-6232 LERTRDTKDDPLRPD
+6232 LERKRGTKDDPLRTD
-6247 LDALED
+6247 LEALED